1 MTLRMGFGSIP
12 KSIVE
17 IVLRRHSRDASLVV
31 RQPFA
36 FLDRDG
42 TLIRD
47 VGYGHRLADYELLP
61 GVLDGLA
68 RLRSAGF
75 RFAIVTN
82 QSGIARGVFSRAEY
96 ERFHGRLLDDL
107 AAAGIA
113 VEATFMCP
121 HLPDAS
127 CDCRKPSPSPL
138 YRARDLLGADLA
150 ASWVIGDHVSDLCL
164 AANAGCR
171 GILVL
176 TGHGEEE
183 RRRIAK
189 TPVNAIVDDFA
200 AAVCHIVENAG

>member
-1 MTLRMGFGSIP
+1 MA
-12 KSIVE
+12 
-17 IVLRRHSRDASLVV
+17 RH
-31 RQPFA
+31 PFA

-61 GVLDGLA
+61 GVVEGLA
-68 RLRSAGF
+68 SLQRIGF

-82 QSGIARGVFSRAEY
+82 QSGIARGVFSRADY

-113 VEATFMCP
+113 IEATFMCP

-127 CDCRKPSPSPL
+127 CDCRKPSPAPL
-138 YRARDLLGADLA
+138 HRARDLLGADLA

-164 AANAGCR
+164 AANAGSR
-171 GILVL
+171 GVLVL

-183 RRRIAK
+183 RVRIGK
-189 TPVNAIVDDFA
+189 TPVDAIVDDFA
-200 AAVCHIVENAG
+200 GAVEHILANAR